1 MAKGISCVLDLGA
14 EEHALQMQP
23 ASLGADLAAFD
34 EALQRTIEQ
43 IQALQVMTSEKL
55 ADVAVLILA
64 HIFLF

>member
-1 MAKGISCVLDLGA
+1 MCIGFGA

-43 IQALQVMTSEKL
+43 IQALQV
-55 ADVAVLILA
+55 DD
-64 HIFLF
+64 